1 MELFEQYDV
10 DGHAAGDLKFA
21 LLSFPLFIMAKLLE
35 FESVVEFVA
44 DINDSKDC
52 LMSQDPT
59 QENPNALWFNID
71 IPKGHAVKAGDRVRV
86 TVEKL

>member
-1 MELFEQYDV
+1 MV
-10 DGHAAGDLKFA
+10 
-21 LLSFPLFIMAKLLE
+21 KLLE
-35 FESVVEFVA
+35 FESEIEFVA

-52 LMSQDPT
+52 LMSQDQT